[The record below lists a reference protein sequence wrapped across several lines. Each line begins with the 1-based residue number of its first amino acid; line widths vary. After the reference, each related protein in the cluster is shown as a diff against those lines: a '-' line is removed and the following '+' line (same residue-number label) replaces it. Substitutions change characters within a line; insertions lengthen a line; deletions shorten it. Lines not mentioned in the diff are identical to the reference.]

1 MTLAGKNIL
10 LVISGGIAAY
20 KSLELIRLI
29 RKAGGNVI
37 TILTQGGAQFVTPLS
52 IAALSENPVY
62 TDLFSLKDEA
72 EMGHIRLSREAD
84 LIIVAPASANLIAR
98 LAQGRAEDL
107 ASTALLAANKKIMIA
122 PAMNHVMWEN
132 EATRENIEELVRR
145 DIKIIGPVEG
155 EMACK
160 EYGMGRMVEPID
172 IFTAI
177 EIFFAPKALQGVKA
191 LVTAGPTFEPI
202 DPVRFIGNRSSGKQ
216 GYEIAKALRDYGA
229 DVTLISGPAS
239 LPAPSGIHFVS
250 VQTADEMLNA
260 SLSALPAEIAICAAA
275 VADWKPDFS
284 PVKIKKEMHGAPE
297 LRFTENPDI
306 LKSISAHSDRPSLVV
321 GFAAETENA
330 AENAAKKL
338 KSKACDWI
346 LGNQVGDKS
355 NPVFGMDENEVI
367 LVTSAK
373 SEKWPR
379 LSKRQVA
386 ENLVQEIISHRKGI
400 SSEPERKSSE
410 NRSIGNG

>member
-29 RKAGGNVI
+29 RKAGGSVR
-37 TILTQGGAQFVTPLS
+37 TILTHGGTQFVTPLS

-62 TDLFSLKDEA
+62 TELFSLKDEA

-84 LIIVAPASANLIAR
+84 LIIVAPASANMIAK
-98 LAQGRAEDL
+98 LAYGLAEDL
-107 ASTALLAANKKIMIA
+107 ASTTLLAANKQIMMA
-122 PAMNHVMWEN
+122 PAMNHMMWEN
-132 EATRENIEELVRR
+132 QATKKNIEELASRGVRF
-145 DIKIIGPVEG
+145 IGPVAG

-160 EYGMGRMVEPID
+160 EFGMGRMVEPAE
-172 IFTAI
+172 IFGAI
-177 EIFFAPKALQGVKA
+177 ENYFSPKALQGVKA
-191 LVTAGPTFEPI
+191 LVTAGPTYEPI
-202 DPVRFIGNRSSGKQ
+202 DPVRFIGNHSSGKQ
-216 GYEIAKALRDYGA
+216 GYEIARALRDQGA
-229 DVTLISGPAS
+229 DVTLVSGPVS
-239 LPAPSGIHFVS
+239 LHPPQGIRFLS
-250 VQTADEMLNA
+250 VRTADEMLKA
-260 SLSALPAEIAICAAA
+260 SLTALPVEIAICAAA

-284 PVKIKKEMHGAPE
+284 PAKIKKETHGSPG
-297 LRFTENPDI
+297 LHFSENPDI
-306 LKSISAHSDRPSLVV
+306 LKSISTHANRPALVV
-321 GFAAETENA
+321 GFAAETENM

-386 ENLVQEIISHRKGI
+386 ESLMQEIISHRKGI
-400 SSEPERKSSE
+400 SSEPERNSSE